1 MIRKGMVLLALTL
14 MLGFS
19 PVWAEKGDITAFGG
33 WQFGGSIKT
42 SVGTLKIKDNWN
54 FGAVLDLSIRPGIQL
69 ELSYSRMESEVNLK
83 TTLQP
88 SVHLFDAVVE
98 YFHIGALRVL
108 RPGKVQPYTSF
119 TIGMTHFNPKA
130 ANISSE
136 WRFSMNLGLG
146 VKIFPSERIGLRLQ
160 GRLMMPII
168 NSGAGFWWGPG
179 GGYVTV
185 GGEVM
190 LQGDLTAGLIIRF

>member
-1 MIRKGMVLLALTL
+1 MIKKGMVLLTLTL
-14 MLGFS
+14 MLGLS
-19 PVWAEKGDITAFGG
+19 PVWAQKGDITAFGG

-42 SVGTLKIKDNWN
+42 SVGNLKIKDNWN

-69 ELSYSRMESEVNLK
+69 ELSYTRMESEVNLK

-88 SVHLFDAVVE
+88 EIFLFDAVVE

-119 TIGMTHFNPKA
+119 TIGATHFNPKA

-160 GRLMMPII
+160 GRLMMPVL
-168 NSGAGFWWGPG
+168 NAGAAFWVGPG
-179 GGYVTV
+179 GGYATV
-185 GGEVM
+185 GGEIL